1 MPARKAPQ
9 APPEAPPPARK
20 PRRQARGHMT
30 TIDLPDYVVPQ
41 ISEFLAR
48 HPEMRFRQ
56 AVLLGL
62 SKLGIEVK
70 PEDLVAKRGRGIR

>member
-9 APPEAPPPARK
+9 APPEPARK
-20 PRRQARGHMT
+20 PRQQARGHMT

>member
-9 APPEAPPPARK
+9 ASPEMPKPASK
-20 PRRQARGHMT
+20 PRQQARGHMT